1 MTRRTATSIGFTAI
15 LLWSLL
21 ALFTAASGAV
31 PPFQL
36 SAMTFLIGGLVG
48 VAGWIAG
55 PLGLQ
60 ALAQTPVV
68 WVLGVG
74 GLFGYHALYFAS
86 LRLAPPAEAG
96 LVNYLWPLL
105 IVLFSS
111 FLPGGIRPA
120 VASRRR
126 APRLRRGR
134 RPHRGARGAR
144 GAGGALA
151 RICLRVRGRL
161 RVVRLFRPV
170 AALRRRADR
179 CGRGLLSRD
188 GRPELPSVIS
198 PSRRR
203 SGRPLA
209 ASGSRS
215 LRSASVRS
223 ARPSTCGTSE

>member
-55 PLGLQ
+55 PLGLR

-111 FLPGGIRPA
+111 FLPGVRPA

-134 RPHRGARGAR
+134 RPHRGGGAGRSIGPDMPARSRPPSCGPAIPSCRGAS
-144 GAGGALA
+144 AT
-151 RICLRVRGRL
+151 C
-161 RVVRLFRPV
+161 RPM
-170 AALRRRADR
+170 RSRD
-179 CGRGLLSRD
+179 LSRD
-188 GRPELPSVIS
+188 GRPGSLVIS
-198 PSRRR
+198 PETTAGRWQRVARGPCARRR
-203 SGRPLA
+203 SGRRGL
-209 ASGSRS
+209 
-215 LRSASVRS
+215 LR
-223 ARPSTCGTSE
+223 GTSE